1 MKKAHDRGAFAASY
15 EARKAKTLSNR
26 PRCKCGCG
34 KPVSKSKALYAKGC
48 FDAMDEENRTKAL
61 KKRDWE
67 KLSPQ
72 YAKRMSAK
80 VMEWKKTGQYQEI
93 RRTAKLA
100 RGMPDHLAAKQWVV
114 RNPYGKLYSF
124 PNLNEWA
131 RQHEHLFKDT
141 RPDSKQPF
149 WLRISGGIGAVLA
162 KRGKS
167 CSYKGWVAVSKRELV
182 EEAGYDLL
190 QRDRAAPDA

>member
-1 MKKAHDRGAFAASY
+1 MTGERLRPVMRHAKLRRYQIDPGVSAVAENQSQNPRRFMPKGALMRWT
-15 EARKAKTLSNR
+15 RKTGR
-26 PRCKCGCG
+26 RH
-34 KPVSKSKALYAKGC
+34 
-48 FDAMDEENRTKAL
+48 

-149 WLRISGGIGAVLA
+149 WLRISGGIRAVLA